1 MSIALYMD
9 EHVHRAIT
17 MGLRMRG
24 IDVLTVQEDERN
36 GVDDLVILDRASEL
50 QRVIFSQ
57 DSDFL
62 IEANRRQ
69 QQGIRFSGVLY
80 AHQKLISIG
89 NCVCDLEI
97 VAQVSKPEDLADEVW
112 FLPL

>member
-1 MSIALYMD
+1 
-9 EHVHRAIT
+9 
-17 MGLRMRG
+17 MRD
-24 IDVLTVQEDERN
+24 IDVLTVQEDGRN
-36 GVDDLVILDRASEL
+36 GVDDLIILDRASEL

-69 QQGIRFSGVLY
+69 QQGIQFSGVLY

-89 NCVCDLEI
+89 NCVRDLEI
-97 VAQVSKPEDLADEVW
+97 VAQVSKLEDLADKVW
-112 FLPL
+112 YLPL

>member
-1 MSIALYMD
+1 MSLALYMD

-17 MGLRMRG
+17 VGLRIRG
-24 IDVLTVQEDERN
+24 IDVLTVQEDGRN
-36 GVDDLVILDRASEL
+36 GVDDLIILDRASQL

-69 QQGIRFSGVLY
+69 QRGTQFSGVLY

-89 NCVCDLEI
+89 NCIRDLEI
-97 VAQVSKPEDLADEVW
+97 VAQVSNPEDLADKVW
-112 FLPL
+112 YLPL